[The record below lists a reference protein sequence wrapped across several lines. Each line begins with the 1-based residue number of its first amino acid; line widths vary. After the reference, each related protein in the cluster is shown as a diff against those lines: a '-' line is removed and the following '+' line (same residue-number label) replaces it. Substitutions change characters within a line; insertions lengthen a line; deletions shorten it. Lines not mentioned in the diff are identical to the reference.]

1 MSTATLTMNS
11 TLSHAFSRLAEA
23 LFVSHS
29 PARTADVIPGV
40 VPQAAA
46 GKVHLSLLDR
56 LDRWFDGMTD
66 DRAEL
71 ERYLSRAQNIADL
84 ENRMREAMNAPPPM
98 RF

>member
-11 TLSHAFSRLAEA
+11 TLVQACSWLADA
-23 LFVSHS
+23 LFVGHR
-29 PARTADVIPGV
+29 PARPAD
-40 VPQAAA
+40 AARPA
-46 GKVHLSLLDR
+46 MARPLRPSMLDR

-71 ERYLSRAQNIADL
+71 ERYLARSQNVADL
-84 ENRMREAMNAPPPM
+84 ENRMREAMNPSPPL

>member
-11 TLSHAFSRLAEA
+11 TLSHALSRLADA

-29 PARTADVIPGV
+29 PARTDATAAV
-40 VPQAAA
+40 VPHAET

-56 LDRWFDGMTD
+56 LDRWLDGMTD

-84 ENRMREAMNAPPPM
+84 ENRMRDAMNTPPPL

>member
-11 TLSHAFSRLAEA
+11 TLSHAVSRLVEA

-29 PARTADVIPGV
+29 PARTDAIPGV
-40 VPQAAA
+40 VSQAAS
-46 GKVHLSLLDR
+46 GKVRLSLLDR

-84 ENRMREAMNAPPPM
+84 ENRMREAMNTPAPL

>member
-11 TLSHAFSRLAEA
+11 ALSHAVSRLFDT

-29 PARTADVIPGV
+29 PARTNAMPGV
-40 VPQAAA
+40 APRAET

-84 ENRMREAMNAPPPM
+84 ENRMRDVMNTPPAL